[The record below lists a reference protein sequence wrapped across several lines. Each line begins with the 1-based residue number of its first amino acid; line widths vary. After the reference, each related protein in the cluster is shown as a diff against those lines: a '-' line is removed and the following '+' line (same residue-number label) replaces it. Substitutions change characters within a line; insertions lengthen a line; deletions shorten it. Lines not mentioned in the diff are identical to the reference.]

1 MPAVWASASDTVSSK
16 EGAARPKPAA
26 SSWFGK
32 LSKSYRTLA
41 FASIAFVSVII
52 HVVANMLVDGS
63 RGQCARPPS
72 GGDNLRPRRMPI
84 HCPSNRLLR
93 RPVSS
98 NTGQSWGCSCGGS
111 LHVRNGASAGRNQ
124 FVPARLLGPDIRHS
138 SLHVFAGGHASE
150 TGLHF
155 LRSCSH
161 AQLTILSGLHRAVVR
176 RRCRTVSRR

>member
-63 RGQCARPPS
+63 RGQCGRPPN
-72 GGDNLRPRRMPI
+72 GGDNLRPRRRAI

-98 NTGQSWGCSCGGS
+98 NIGQSWGCCCGGS

-138 SLHVFAGGHASE
+138 SLHVFAGFSS
-150 TGLHF
+150 L
-155 LRSCSH
+155 
-161 AQLTILSGLHRAVVR
+161 VR
-176 RRCRTVSRR
+176 REETKRWRDRRQRFGQRDYTDFQRRLRAC